1 MIAIQNERLFGLLRP
16 AYDRAS
22 LASIAGLLAQAG
34 TFEFPALPSG
44 LFAAAQITD
53 ANRYTGYGAVWVRDN
68 VQIARVQLVTG
79 RVDGAART
87 GRALLD
93 HFQRQRTRMEAI
105 VADPALADTPM
116 NRPHVRFDGVRNADL
131 SEVWPHAQNDAL
143 GYFLWLI
150 GTLSQQDALELAQDD
165 WACLETLLRYLDAIA
180 YWRDEDSGHWE
191 ETRKVSASS
200 IGAVVAGIRE
210 VAAAAALHGV
220 SQGHLQPEV
229 TARLEGGGRQA
240 LQAILPAE
248 CVQPGKARPWD
259 AALLFLIHPLDVLTT
274 EQAERVIADVHQH
287 LAGDVG
293 IRRYRGDSFWFPDY
307 KQKLS
312 EERRTSDS
320 SETTDWRD
328 AGLAPG
334 LEAQWCLFDPLLST
348 IHGRRFHITG
358 DPRDKQRQV
367 EHLNRALGQLTGAA
381 SGFPELRCPELY
393 HLEDGRWTP
402 SDATPLLW
410 TEALLLEAMEEMRQ
424 TVEREG
430 RPPAPRSPVL

>member
-1 MIAIQNERLFGLLRP
+1 MIAIQNQRLFGLLRP
-16 AYDRAS
+16 VYDRAT
-22 LASIAGLLAQAG
+22 LASIADLLAQAG

-44 LFAAAQITD
+44 LFAASQITD

-68 VQIARVQLVTG
+68 VQIARAQLLTG
-79 RVDGAART
+79 RADVAART
-87 GRALLD
+87 GRALLA

-105 VADPALADTPM
+105 VVDPALADTPM

-131 SEVWPHAQNDAL
+131 PEVWPHAQNDAL
-143 GYFLWLI
+143 GYFLWLV
-150 GTLSQQDALELAQDD
+150 GTLSQQNALQLAQED

-210 VAAAAALHGV
+210 VAGAAARQRIAL
-220 SQGHLQPEV
+220 GHLRPDV
-229 TARLEGGGRQA
+229 TARLSGEGLRA
-240 LQAILPAE
+240 LSVILPAE
-248 CVQPGKARPWD
+248 CVQPGRARLWD
-259 AALLFLIHPLDVLTT
+259 AALLFLNHPLNVLTV
-274 EQAERVIADVHQH
+274 EQAERVIGEVGEH
-287 LAGDVG
+287 LVGDVG

-307 KQKLS
+307 KQKLP

-320 SETTDWRD
+320 SDSLDWRD

-348 IHGRRFHITG
+348 IHGRRFRATG
-358 DPRDKQRQV
+358 DPRDRQRQV
-367 EHLNRALGQLTGAA
+367 EHLNRGLGQLTGAS

-393 HLEDGRWTP
+393 YLEDGRWMP

-410 TEALLLEAMEEMRQ
+410 TEALLLEAMEELRQ

-430 RPPAPRSPVL
+430 RPPQSRSPAP